1 MITKGIKVT
10 TSFHR
15 VLKSLIGASLLTC
28 SALALT
34 ACSAS
39 EPVSEAMTEAKLS
52 PYSAASIKDLTDGVA
67 DWQIKYFDSFDPWVP
82 TFQERTRNEGTG
94 WIKGAFYKG
103 LADWA
108 ARTDSDKYFE
118 FLKEKAEAENY
129 AFGPRI
135 YHADDHVV
143 GQYYMVLHDRYKDP
157 AMIAPAQ
164 KVFDEI
170 IANPSDVSL
179 LFEPEGTEEGYYKAC
194 LKRWCWADALFM
206 SPPVLT
212 KMTLI
217 TGDDKYLDF
226 SDSEFWVATDY
237 LFDEGDNLFLRDS
250 RFFDKREEN
259 GEKTY
264 WSRGNGW
271 VFSGLT
277 DILRDL
283 PKDHPSRPRY
293 EALYKDMAAALID
306 TQAENGFW
314 PVSLKAGELYPV
326 PESSGTAFFVAG
338 LAWGVKTG
346 RLDEATYLPTI
357 KKGWDA
363 IEASIRDEGMI
374 GYVQQVGYAPDKV
387 SADETQFYGAGA
399 VLLAGTHML
408 DLAEAG
414 TLK

>member
-1 MITKGIKVT
+1 MLYSLQS
-10 TSFHR
+10 SF
-15 VLKSLIGASLLTC
+15 KTLTVATLMAC
-28 SALALT
+28 SSLALS
-34 ACSAS
+34 ACTVNSKS
-39 EPVSEAMTEAKLS
+39 SNSEASNPANPEVSSYTAS
-52 PYSAASIKDLTDGVA
+52 SIKSLTDGVA
-67 DWQIKYFDSFDPWVP
+67 DWQLKYFDTFDKWVP
-82 TFQERTRNEGTG
+82 TFQQRTRDEETG

-108 ARTDSDKYFE
+108 ARTNNAEYFE
-118 FLKEKAEAENY
+118 FLKRKAEAVDY
-129 AFGPRI
+129 ALGPRI

-143 GQYYMVLHDRYKDP
+143 GQYYMVLYDRYEDP
-157 AMIAPAQ
+157 AMLAPTQ

-212 KMTLI
+212 KMTAI
-217 TGDDKYLDF
+217 TGDNKYLDF
-226 SDSEFWVATDY
+226 SDSEYWVATDY

-250 RFFDKREEN
+250 RFFETREDN

-283 PKDHPSRPRY
+283 PQDHPSRSRY
-293 EALYKDMAAALID
+293 EKLFADMASALID

-346 RLDEATYLPTI
+346 RLDKDTYMPTI

-363 IEASIRDEGMI
+363 IRASIRDEGMI

-414 TLK
+414 MLK

>member
-1 MITKGIKVT
+1 
-10 TSFHR
+10 
-15 VLKSLIGASLLTC
+15 
-28 SALALT
+28 
-34 ACSAS
+34 
-39 EPVSEAMTEAKLS
+39 
-52 PYSAASIKDLTDGVA
+52 
-67 DWQIKYFDSFDPWVP
+67 
-82 TFQERTRNEGTG
+82 
-94 WIKGAFYKG
+94 
-103 LADWA
+103 
-108 ARTDSDKYFE
+108 
-118 FLKEKAEAENY
+118 
-129 AFGPRI
+129 
-135 YHADDHVV
+135 
-143 GQYYMVLHDRYKDP
+143 MVLYDRYEDP
-157 AMIAPAQ
+157 AMLAPTQ

-212 KMTLI
+212 KMTAI
-217 TGDDKYLDF
+217 TGDNKYLDF
-226 SDSEFWVATDY
+226 SDSEYWVATDY

-250 RFFDKREEN
+250 RFFETREDN

-283 PKDHPSRPRY
+283 PQDHPSRSRY
-293 EALYKDMAAALID
+293 EKLFADMASALID

-346 RLDEATYLPTI
+346 RLDKDTYMPTI

-363 IEASIRDEGMI
+363 DRICSTSWLCA
-374 GYVQQVGYAPDKV
+374 
-387 SADETQFYGAGA
+387 
-399 VLLAGTHML
+399 
-408 DLAEAG
+408 
-414 TLK
+414 